1 VSDWDVL
8 DVLVAHCGMAPE
20 LLAALDGQPG
30 LRLRVLD
37 TVEPLRSKTGDLGGY
52 RPDALI
58 GYQFGPG
65 SLRDLPGL
73 RWLHLTGTGVDHLA
87 PAGLDPD
94 VLVTTSSRVPVT
106 AVAEYAVA
114 GLLLLTKDLA
124 GLAGGERR
132 PWFSSGAVQV
142 AGSTVAVLG
151 AGRIG
156 RAVLAKLS
164 ALGAHTVAVTRHG
177 DHPVAEAGRTIALGR
192 LAAEAA
198 GLDAVIGC
206 LPGGPETAGALSAQV
221 LAALPRH
228 ARIVNVGRAGTLD
241 TQALYAALRAGRLAG
256 AFLDVHDV
264 EPLPADDEAWQ
275 VPGLVVSPHC
285 AFRFPGEPAA
295 VAAAFLDNLDDL
307 RNGLA
312 PRDRADWTVH
322 TPPDKGLTTK
332 SLSLKGSPS

>member
-1 VSDWDVL
+1 MSDWDRL
-8 DVLVAHCGMAPE
+8 DVLVTHCGMARE
-20 LLAALDGQPG
+20 LIAALDGQAG
-30 LRLRVLD
+30 LRLRVFEGAAPAD
-37 TVEPLRSKTGDLGGY
+37 PVAAGFDGY
-52 RPDALI
+52 RPDAVI

-65 SLRDLPGL
+65 SLRGL
-73 RWLHLTGTGVDHLA
+73 AGVRWLHLTGTGVDHLE

-106 AVAEYAVA
+106 AVAEYALA
-114 GLLLLTKDLA
+114 GLFLLTKDLVGVAA
-124 GLAGGERR
+124 GQRR
-132 PWFSSGAVQV
+132 PWFSSAANLV

-156 RAVLAKLS
+156 RAVLARLS
-164 ALGAHTVAVTRHG
+164 ALGAHTVAVTRDG
-177 DHPVAEAGRTIALGR
+177 AEPVAEAARTIGLAG

-206 LPGGPETAGALSAQV
+206 LPGGPGTVHALSREV
-221 LAALPRH
+221 LEALPAH
-228 ARIVNVGRAGTLD
+228 ARVVNVGRASTVD
-241 TQALYAALRAGRLAG
+241 TEALYAALRAGRLAG

-264 EPLPADDEAWQ
+264 EPLPADHEAWQ

-307 RNGLA
+307 RRGQA
-312 PRDRADWTVH
+312 PRDRVGWLLE
-322 TPPDKGLTTK
+322 GNLT
-332 SLSLKGSPS
+332 

>member
-1 VSDWDVL
+1 MSDWDCL
-8 DVLVAHCGMAPE
+8 DVLVTHCGMARE
-20 LLAALDGQPG
+20 LVAALDGQAG
-30 LRLRVLD
+30 LRLRVIEGAAPTDPVAAGL
-37 TVEPLRSKTGDLGGY
+37 GDY
-52 RPDALI
+52 RPSAVI

-65 SLRDLPGL
+65 SLRGL
-73 RWLHLTGTGVDHLA
+73 AGVRWLHLTGTGVDHLE

-106 AVAEYAVA
+106 AVAEYALA
-114 GLLLLTKDLA
+114 GLFLLTKDLVGVAA
-124 GLAGGERR
+124 GQRR
-132 PWFSSGAVQV
+132 DWFSSGANLV
-142 AGSTVAVLG
+142 AGSTIAVLG

-156 RAVLAKLS
+156 RAVLGQLS
-164 ALGAHTVAVTRHG
+164 ALGARTVAVTRHG
-177 DHPVAEAGRTIALGR
+177 AEPVAEAARTIGLAS

-206 LPGGPETAGALSAQV
+206 LPGGPGTVHALSREV

-228 ARIVNVGRAGTLD
+228 ARVINVGRASTID
-241 TQALYAALRAGRLAG
+241 TEALYEALRAGRLAG

-264 EPLPADDEAWQ
+264 EPLPADHEAWQ

-307 RNGLA
+307 RRGQA
-312 PRDRADWTVH
+312 PRDRA
-322 TPPDKGLTTK
+322 GRLLEG
-332 SLSLKGSPS
+332 SLS

>member
-1 VSDWDVL
+1 MSDWDVL
-8 DVLVAHCGMAPE
+8 DVLVAHCGMAGQ
-20 LLAALDGQPG
+20 LLTALDGQSG

-37 TVEPLRSKTGDLGGY
+37 TVEPLRPGGELDGY

-65 SLRDLPGL
+65 SLRGLAGL
-73 RWLHLTGTGVDHLA
+73 RWLHLTGTGVDHLP

-114 GLLLLTKDLA
+114 GLLLLAKDLA
-124 GLAGGERR
+124 GLARGERR
-132 PWFSSGAVQV
+132 AWFSSEAVLV
-142 AGSTVAVLG
+142 AGSTVGVLG

-164 ALGAHTVAVTRHG
+164 ALGAHTVAVTRSG
-177 DHPVAEAGRTIALGR
+177 DVAVAEADRTIGMAR

-198 GLDAVIGC
+198 GFDAVVGC
-206 LPGGPETAGALSAQV
+206 LPGGPDTAGALGAQV

-228 ARIVNVGRAGTLD
+228 ARVVNVGRASTLD
-241 TQALYAALRAGRLAG
+241 TRALYAALRAGRLAG

-264 EPLPADDEAWQ
+264 EPLPDDDEAWQ

-295 VAAAFLDNLDDL
+295 VAAAFLDNLADL
-307 RNGLA
+307 RHGLD
-312 PRDRADWTVH
+312 PRDRAGR
-322 TPPDKGLTTK
+322 TPQSLTSKGN
-332 SLSLKGSPS
+332 PS